1 MPQQNVR
8 STIEPDELI
17 TIADD
22 EEMTISKLGELIAKH
37 KRLITERYQQLKDA
51 YMNIY
56 PSQMWQNKEDWKPD
70 NRLTVNFAKYLV
82 DTFNGYFLGIP
93 IKVQSDSDQRV
104 SDYLTMFDSYNNIE
118 NHNAELSRICS
129 IYGKGYELYANDE
142 SGEISMVYLDPMQG
156 FMVYDNTF
164 AQHPRYFVMYY
175 RDAKKIMHGQV
186 LTPFEVWPFTDNGGL
201 HYLED
206 EFRTHNFEDIPATE
220 FVENESRIAVFES
233 AYSLIVGYNK
243 AISEK
248 LNDVDA
254 FADAYLKILGPPLDD
269 AMLHNMRENR
279 VISYEGDLSDN
290 PIEVEFLQ
298 KPNADT
304 TQENL
309 LDRMERLI
317 YQVSMIA
324 NINDENFG
332 NSSGIAMAYKL
343 QSMSNLAKTK
353 ERKFTAGMN
362 RRYRL
367 IFSNPANSLR
377 DEDWVSLRYHFTRNL
392 PQNVLEETEIAQ
404 NLSGIVSQE
413 TQLSVL
419 SIVDDP
425 EKEIERMD
433 DEKEDQINRS
443 PMNPFGG
450 VNGQQNVL
458 EKAGNG
464 TEEA

>member
-8 STIEPDELI
+8 SSIEPDELI

-22 EEMTISKLGELIAKH
+22 EELNISKLGELIAKH
-37 KRLITERYQQLKDA
+37 KRLITGRYQQLKDA

-56 PSQMWQNKEDWKPD
+56 PSLHWQNKEDWKPD

-82 DTFNGYFLGIP
+82 DTFNGYFIGIP

-104 SDYLTMFDSYNNIE
+104 SDYLTLFDSYNNIE

-142 SGEISMVYLDPMQG
+142 SGEISMVYLDPTQG

-164 AQHPRYFVMYY
+164 AQHPRYFVTYY
-175 RDAKKIMHGQV
+175 RDAKKITHGQV
-186 LTPFEVWPFTDNGGL
+186 LTPTEVWPFTDNGGL
-201 HYLED
+201 HYITD
-206 EFRTHNFEDIPATE
+206 AFHAHNFEDIPATE

-243 AISEK
+243 ALSEK

-269 AMLHNMRENR
+269 AMLRNMRENR

-309 LDRMERLI
+309 LNRMERLI
-317 YQVSMIA
+317 YQISMIA

-362 RRYRL
+362 RRYKI
-367 IFSNPANSLR
+367 IFSNPVNSLK
-377 DEDWVSLRYHFTRNL
+377 DDDWVSLRYRFTRNL
-392 PQNVLEETEIAQ
+392 PQNILEETQIAQ

-425 EKEIERMD
+425 DKEIERLD
-433 DEKEDQINRS
+433 DEQEDQIKRS
-443 PMNPFGG
+443 AMNPFGG

-458 EKAGNG
+458 EETGDR